1 MSFSGIFVVAGLKTG
16 HYKSEGPKHG
26 LVVGSGRIRDWENAA
41 GVGDAGGFY
50 FFEETGAAEAAGRLP
65 FRGHGEMRQLG
76 APAAGCFLTGH
87 GRIALSAASFHK
99 EIMARRGTGVQR
111 ETKWFALRWWFS
123 CQRGEADAIL
133 KCSLPAGES
142 RGAVYFLLLQ
152 SLTGN
157 SNS

>member
-1 MSFSGIFVVAGLKTG
+1 MPLALET
-16 HYKSEGPKHG
+16 P
-26 LVVGSGRIRDWENAA
+26 AA
-41 GVGDAGGFY
+41 FY

-87 GRIALSAASFHK
+87 RRIALGAAGFHK
-99 EIMARRGTGVQR
+99 EIMARRMAGVQPR
-111 ETKWFALRWWFS
+111 DKMVRGRRRFS